1 MGNRLTEVQG
11 VTPRLPKDGQA
22 PVPPS
27 LSEHVLRVLREDILS
42 GRLAPGAR
50 LTEAA
55 LIERTGVSRTPI
67 REGLRRL
74 EAEGLVTSQRGRGSF
89 VTYRLSA
96 TEADLIYEC
105 RLVLEPYLTRLACER
120 MTLANLVAIED
131 VLERFCE
138 AVDAGVVEAGQLD
151 ADYHMAIYEASGS
164 ELITVLR
171 GYWSRLQ
178 LELSARVY
186 SNEVPRRFVG
196 EHRSI
201 YAALEKREPELAAE
215 RMHGHITHG
224 REALRRSL
232 GRDDGT

>member
-1 MGNRLTEVQG
+1 LDERLIRLQEM
-11 VTPRLPKDGQA
+11 TPVSKDGTA

-42 GRLAPGAR
+42 GRLAPGER

-74 EAEGLVTSQRGRGSF
+74 EAEGLVTSQRGRGAF
-89 VTYRLSA
+89 VTYRLSP

-120 MTLANLVAIED
+120 MTRGDLVAIED

-138 AVDAGVVEAGQLD
+138 AVDAGVLEAGQID
-151 ADYHMAIYEASGS
+151 AEYHMAIYEASGS
-164 ELITVLR
+164 ELVTVLR

-186 SNEVPRRFVG
+186 RSEMPRRFVG

-201 YAALEKREPELAAE
+201 YAALEQREPELAAE
-215 RMHGHITHG
+215 RMYHHITHG